1 MSSQQPAKILRS
13 KVVMSPA
20 SPDPLE
26 SMPASQKSTENDSSQ
41 KNESLQAPQ
50 KNQAAVVEA
59 VNDCQASQ
67 KMMESEE
74 EEGEDSD
81 DDDEIKPLRKTRR
94 MDYPEKAGF
103 HTHFEHGNEM
113 PCVGTPWGRITLLEH
128 DMPRSQLMKQK
139 YVERFQSNY
148 GFSLH
153 FAIIAYKEAKLDIF
167 KPVEKKGPIILY
179 YQLLNNPP
187 NFSYRCMTL
196 YDMEL
201 LRITILEFF
210 GVTKC
215 DCNGF
220 MGLSF
225 GSIENDMS
233 KLLVSKTKSALKTIG
248 SYGLKTLVKEC
259 DLKILCQQCSE

>member
-26 SMPASQKSTENDSSQ
+26 PNSQKLPETNDSTQ
-41 KNESLQAPQ
+41 KNESLQTQ
-50 KNQAAVVEA
+50 HKTQAAVDV
-59 VNDCQASQ
+59 VDDCQASQ
-67 KMMESEE
+67 KMLESE
-74 EEGEDSD
+74 EEGEDSED

-103 HTHFEHGNEM
+103 HTHFEKGSEM

-153 FAIIAYKEAKLDIF
+153 FAILAYKEAKMDMF
-167 KPVEKKGPIILY
+167 APVEKKGPIILY

-201 LRITILEFF
+201 LRLTILEFF
-210 GVTKC
+210 GITKC
-215 DCNGF
+215 SCNGF
-220 MGLSF
+220 MGIAF
-225 GSIENDMS
+225 GTIENDMS
-233 KLLVSKTKSALKTIG
+233 KLLLSKTKSALKTIG